1 MKYSDIQLELTLEPT
16 KINSVYDK
24 VIMTSP
30 NNYPSFEEYSKTYE
44 DLVIRYVG
52 YDDYLHSNN
61 LIQIFRLNISGNTD
75 LIPFWFKYYSMIIH
89 SKRSIK
95 YYLDNPQI
103 FWGVIKELGV
113 MAEDTYIERIDN
125 ALVGIL
131 EFYKEEY
138 SKYPK
143 FLKQSLSKFVKYYEI
158 NIGKYSEPVSAH
170 VKEIKQLLN
179 GKKYDELESRN
190 IKDVEEILEEN
201 DISEDSIEAKKIIQL
216 QEEKHDKYYGDIIL
230 SEDDSK
236 KKILVVGG
244 DQLLKRSEVIYGI
257 GKKYNI
263 SKSQFEIYNDYD
275 AITNQGLE
283 LVKKVQY
290 QENKYI
296 GVIFG
301 SVPHSTNGNGGYSSL
316 IARFQQDEFFPT
328 TVKCESNTSGGKLK
342 LTKTSFTNALRDLI
356 IKYLMK
362 KN

>member
-1 MKYSDIQLELTLEPT
+1 MKYSDIHLELALEPT
-16 KINSVYDK
+16 KINAIYDK
-24 VIMTSP
+24 VIATGP
-30 NNYPSFEEYSKTYE
+30 NSFSSFDEYSKTYE
-44 DLVIRYVG
+44 LLVTTYIG

-61 LIQIFRLNISGNTD
+61 LIQIFRLNIVGNTD
-75 LIPFWFKYYSMIIH
+75 LIPSWFKYYSLIIH

-95 YYLDNPQI
+95 YYLDNPKI
-103 FWGVIKELGV
+103 FWGAIKELAV
-113 MAEDTYIERIDN
+113 LPDYVERIDN

-143 FLKQSLSKFVKYYEI
+143 FLKESLNKFVRYYQI
-158 NIGKYSEPVSAH
+158 SIGKYSEPVSAH
-170 VKEIKQLLN
+170 ISEIKQLLQ
-179 GKKYDELESRN
+179 GKEYSELESRN
-190 IKDVEEILEEN
+190 IVDAEETLEEN
-201 DISEDSIEAKKIIQL
+201 NVALNSPAARNFIEK
-216 QEEKHDKYYGDIIL
+216 QEEIHDKYYGDIAL
-230 SEDDSK
+230 SDEDSR

-244 DQLLKRSEVIYGI
+244 DNLLKRPDVIWGI

-263 SKSQFEIYNDYD
+263 NKDQFEIYNDYD
-275 AITNQGLE
+275 ALTNQGNE

-290 QENKYI
+290 HEDKYI

-301 SVPHSTNGNGGYSSL
+301 SVPHSTNGNAGYSSL
-316 IARFQQDEFFPT
+316 ITRFQQDEFFPT
-328 TVKCESNTSGGKLK
+328 TIKCESNTSGARLK